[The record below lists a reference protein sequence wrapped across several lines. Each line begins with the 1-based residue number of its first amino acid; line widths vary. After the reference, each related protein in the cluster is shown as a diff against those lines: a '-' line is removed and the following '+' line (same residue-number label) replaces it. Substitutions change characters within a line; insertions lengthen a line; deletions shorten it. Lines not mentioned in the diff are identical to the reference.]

1 MDFHLERLLNFPNIT
16 IEKCTETESEVH
28 LELRWLN
35 QSIPCKFCGCQTDNI
50 NQRRPLKARDLSIL
64 GKFTVLTVERRQ
76 FRCDSCQ
83 KYFTEPIDFID
94 FDRHSTGRYQK
105 YIYDHVK
112 ISNLTQVAREE
123 HLTYDRVKSMFE
135 QQYKKTVHSSAL

>member
-76 FRCDSCQ
+76 F
-83 KYFTEPIDFID
+83 
-94 FDRHSTGRYQK
+94 
-105 YIYDHVK
+105 
-112 ISNLTQVAREE
+112 
-123 HLTYDRVKSMFE
+123 
-135 QQYKKTVHSSAL
+135 